1 MKGTVLNFNAQLDEG
16 AISGEDGKRY
26 SFFGSEWKEQ
36 LAPARDLQVDFVV
49 NELGQGSVISLV
61 RFSQQITR
69 EK

>member
-36 LAPARDLQVDFVV
+36 LAPAR
-49 NELGQGSVISLV
+49 
-61 RFSQQITR
+61 
-69 EK
+69 